1 MPGVDVEAGHGS
13 GPHDRRAVRGH
24 RPQPAPKGGFRGF
37 ACPREQIAHDIN
49 RAIPGA
55 TVFEDAEADYRFR
68 AVVPRR
74 MVADAMRTAILG
86 IDYPNFKDSVQE
98 HDRHAAYSRVWGDMT
113 ALQPEG
119 GRYHSPADIGDGSAS
134 R

>member
-1 MPGVDVEAGHGS
+1 MWVFLNDSFLSMVAHRDDPDALLV
-13 GPHDRRAVRGH
+13 RARS
-24 RPQPAPKGGFRGF
+24 Q
-37 ACPREQIAHDIN
+37 HDIN